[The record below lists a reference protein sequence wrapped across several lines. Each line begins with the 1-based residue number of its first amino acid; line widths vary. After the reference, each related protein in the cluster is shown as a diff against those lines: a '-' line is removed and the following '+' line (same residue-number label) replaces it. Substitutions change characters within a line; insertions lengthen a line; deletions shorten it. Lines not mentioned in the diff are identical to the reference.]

1 MTSTLKSPAARGIRG
16 ERFQARAARYRLRC
30 LVEAKALEKAFDPD
44 TVHKLRT
51 CLRRVQSYAEFLEHM
66 EAAKRLG
73 RAVSWFSHL
82 RALYELQRY
91 LRCMPAGPRDM
102 RRVEKA
108 LCQEQKRVRK
118 AHYPDRVKQLLATI
132 TVDSLM
138 RPDPFIIKRL
148 EQSQLE
154 NRTKLY
160 EALQGLPSKPK
171 RKELHALRLLIKS
184 LRYQQEILAD
194 VGWGNP
200 ETVQAL
206 KRLQGVLGKYSD
218 SAQFI
223 RLAKELNLRCRKAIK
238 KDCRQS
244 RARARRAVCKL
255 KSTHMQ
261 PILPLRGVTA
271 SSNR

>member
-1 MTSTLKSPAARGIRG
+1 MSPTTKSLAPHGLARRL
-16 ERFQARAARYRLRC
+16 ARRASGYRLRS
-30 LVEAKALEKAFDPD
+30 LGYAKALEKGFRPV

-51 CLRRVQSYAEFLEHM
+51 HLRRLQSYAEFLEDRV
-66 EAAKRLG
+66 AAERVA
-73 RAVSWFSHL
+73 RATSWFSRL
-82 RALYELQRY
+82 RALYELERY
-91 LRCMPAGPRDM
+91 LRCMHAAPRDI
-102 RRVEKA
+102 RRVQEA

-118 AHYPDRVKQLLATI
+118 ADNPDRVKQLLATI

-138 RPDPFIIKRL
+138 RPGPLIMKRL

-160 EALQGLPSKPK
+160 EALQRLPSKPK

-200 ETVQAL
+200 ETVRAL

-218 SAQFI
+218 YAQFI
-223 RLAKELNLRCRKAIK
+223 RVAKELNLRCRKAIK

-261 PILPLRGVTA
+261 PILPLRRVTA
-271 SSNR
+271 

>member
-1 MTSTLKSPAARGIRG
+1 MNAHHFKLRADANTGPTQRFEARIAEYHR
-16 ERFQARAARYRLRC
+16 RC
-30 LVEAKALEKAFDPD
+30 LGYAKALDEAFHAE

-51 CLRRVQSYAEFLEHM
+51 HLRRLQSYAEFLER
-66 EAAKRLG
+66 ENAAERLG
-73 RAVSWFSHL
+73 RAVSWFSRL

-91 LRCMPAGPRDM
+91 LRCMHASPRDM
-102 RRVEKA
+102 RRVQKS
-108 LCQEQKRVRK
+108 LGQEQKRVRK
-118 AHYPDRVKQLLATI
+118 AHYPDKVTQLLATI

-138 RPDPFIIKRL
+138 RPGPFIMKRL

-160 EALQGLPSKPK
+160 EALQRLPSKPK

-200 ETVQAL
+200 ETVRAL

-218 SAQFI
+218 FAQFI

-238 KDCRQS
+238 RDCWQS
-244 RARARRAVCKL
+244 RARARRAASKL

-261 PILPLRGVTA
+261 PILPLRRVIA
-271 SSNR
+271 